1 MFAWGK
7 YGRQEQDA
15 VGGSLSAS
23 TRAWGTETPGA
34 RTLPSKTV
42 EDLTGQILVNAFVA
56 GSCGTDREALQ
67 FAEPTKRS
75 GVSASRIDVRLRD
88 ECLMEGKRRRKKRVR
103 ATKHS
108 WRYICFQH
116 SVLSHGGHDNS
127 GF

>member
-88 ECLMEGKRRRKKRVR
+88 ECLMEGSDVERSACGLRSIVGV
-103 ATKHS
+103 
-108 WRYICFQH
+108 I
-116 SVLSHGGHDNS
+116 SVFNTLY
-127 GF
+127 